1 MILRRIII
9 AGAAVMTLAAGLEAQ
24 TTTTKATEPGGAS
37 TSTTTSITGEVVLVE
52 RNWLLTKILPNG
64 GYRWFN
70 VQPGRQFTIDGQ
82 TRLIADLKPG
92 TVLTAVVITK
102 AQPVTVRTTS
112 VLNGTVWYVSG
123 NYVILTLENGENREF
138 NVPESYRFT
147 VSDKPASVNE
157 LRKGMKVSATK
168 IVAEPLTEISES
180 VMVTGS
186 APK

>member
-1 MILRRIII
+1 MILGRIII
-9 AGAAVMTLAAGLEAQ
+9 TGAAVMTLAAGLEAQ
-24 TTTTKATEPGGAS
+24 TTTTKATEPGAS

-102 AQPVTVRTTS
+102 TQPVTVRTTS

-123 NYVILTLENGENREF
+123 NYVVLTLENGENRELQRSRI
-138 NVPESYRFT
+138 VPVHGREQT
-147 VSDKPASVNE
+147 GV
-157 LRKGMKVSATK
+157 GQG
-168 IVAEPLTEISES
+168 TEE
-180 VMVTGS
+180 GHEGLGHENRLG
-186 APK
+186 APD